1 MKSEMKRKLWNLL
14 LAVVLLLGLAACGK
28 SPEEKWQEQY
38 ELGMKYVSEGNY
50 EEAVLAFTAA
60 IEIDPKSADTYL
72 ALADVY
78 EAQADTE
85 SLQAILEQGLEITGD
100 ARFQERLDSLAE
112 AALAEEE
119 EAEAQTVTVGGRRYT
134 EITVQGEIVKTLDVY
149 KDKYDEYLELYQIEG
164 GHGFG
169 WSVYGIRF
177 SEPISITLNGE
188 EVTVTEVN
196 CNGFY
201 GNSEENALLDENGD
215 IPAGVYV
222 FHGLIG
228 ENEFPNETSGEIAYN
243 EEFDEYYLQPWGD
256 YEFLIDTLEPVE

>member
-1 MKSEMKRKLWNLL
+1 MKRILT
-14 LAVVLLLGLAACGK
+14 VGVICVLLMSLAACGK

-50 EEAVLAFTAA
+50 EEAIIAFEAA

-78 EAQADTE
+78 EAQGDTE
-85 SLQAILEQGLEITGD
+85 SLQAILEQGLEATGD
-100 ARFQERLDSLAE
+100 VRFQERLDSLEE

-119 EAEAQTVTVGGRRYT
+119 ETEAQHVTVGGRRYT

-149 KDKYDEYLELYQIEG
+149 KDKYDEYLELYHIEG
-164 GHGFG
+164 GHGFS

-177 SEPISITLNGE
+177 SEPVSITLNGE
-188 EVTVTEVN
+188 EITVTEVN

-201 GNSEENALLDENGD
+201 GSREELDEKGD
-215 IPAGVYV
+215 ISAGVYV

-228 ENEFPNETSGEIAYN
+228 ENDFPNEISDEIAYN
-243 EEFDEYYLQPWGD
+243 EEFDEYCFQPWGD
-256 YEFLIDTLEPVE
+256 YVFLIDTLEPVG

>member
-1 MKSEMKRKLWNLL
+1 MKRKLWNLF

-60 IEIDPKSADTYL
+60 IEIDPKSADAYL

-78 EAQADTE
+78 EAQGDAE
-85 SLQAILEQGLEITGD
+85 SLQAILGQGLEVTGD
-100 ARFQERLDSLAE
+100 ARFQERLDALAE

-119 EAEAQTVTVGGRRYT
+119 EAEAEVQTVTVGGRRYT
-134 EITVQGEIVKTLDVY
+134 EITVQGEIVKTLDAY

-177 SEPISITLNGE
+177 SEPVSITLNGE

-228 ENEFPNETSGEIAYN
+228 ENEFPNEISDEIAHN

-256 YEFLIDTLEPVE
+256 YEFLIDTLETVE

>member
-1 MKSEMKRKLWNLL
+1 MKKVVGLCLL
-14 LAVVLLLGLAACGK
+14 LALLLGLAACGK

-60 IEIDPKSADTYL
+60 IEIDPKSADAYL

-78 EAQADTE
+78 EAQGDAE
-85 SLQAILEQGLEITGD
+85 SLQAILEQGLEVTGD
-100 ARFQERLDSLAE
+100 ARFQERLDALAE

-134 EITVQGEIVKTLDVY
+134 EITVQGEIVKTLNVY
-149 KDKYDEYLELYQIEG
+149 KDKYDEYLELYHIEG
-164 GHGFG
+164 GHGFS

-177 SEPISITLNGE
+177 SEPVSITLNGE
-188 EVTVTEVN
+188 EITVTEVN

-201 GNSEENALLDENGD
+201 GSREEMDEKGD
-215 IPAGVYV
+215 ISAGVYV

-256 YEFLIDTLEPVE
+256 YVFLIDTLEQVE

>member
-1 MKSEMKRKLWNLL
+1 MKRKLWNLF

-60 IEIDPKSADTYL
+60 IEIDPKSADAYL

-78 EAQADTE
+78 EAQGDAE
-85 SLQAILEQGLEITGD
+85 SLQAILEQGLEVTED
-100 ARFQERLDSLAE
+100 ARFQERLDALAE

-149 KDKYDEYLELYQIEG
+149 KDKYDEYLELYHIEG
-164 GHGFG
+164 GHGFS

-177 SEPISITLNGE
+177 SEPVSITLNGE
-188 EVTVTEVN
+188 EITVTEVN

-201 GNSEENALLDENGD
+201 GSREEMDEKGD
-215 IPAGVYV
+215 ISAGVYV

-228 ENEFPNETSGEIAYN
+228 ENNFPNEISDEIAYN
-243 EEFDEYYLQPWGD
+243 EEFDEYCFQPWGD
-256 YEFLIDTLEPVE
+256 YVFLIDTLEPVE

>member
-1 MKSEMKRKLWNLL
+1 MKRKLWNLL

-134 EITVQGEIVKTLDVY
+134 EITVQGEIVKM
-149 KDKYDEYLELYQIEG
+149 
-164 GHGFG
+164 
-169 WSVYGIRF
+169 
-177 SEPISITLNGE
+177 NGE